1 MESIISR
8 VYGKHPLNEDVLKS
22 LIKTVYSCW
31 HRATLAKQE
40 YLLGII
46 SPHIQEL
53 FTSTRKWSLP
63 LFEKMALSE
72 HENMSETIVDE
83 KFNLRRRD
91 SQTAKSIPILK
102 IYSAPDLLAHQLFFS
117 LEIFGI
123 SNTVCG
129 REHFYGLQIL
139 LF

>member
-1 MESIISR
+1 
-8 VYGKHPLNEDVLKS
+8 
-22 LIKTVYSCW
+22 
-31 HRATLAKQE
+31 
-40 YLLGII
+40 
-46 SPHIQEL
+46 
-53 FTSTRKWSLP
+53 
-63 LFEKMALSE
+63 MALSE